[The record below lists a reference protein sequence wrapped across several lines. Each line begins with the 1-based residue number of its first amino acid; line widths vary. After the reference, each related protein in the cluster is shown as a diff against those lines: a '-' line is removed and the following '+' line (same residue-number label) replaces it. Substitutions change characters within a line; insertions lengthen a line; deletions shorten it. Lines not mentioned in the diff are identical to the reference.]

1 MDYSE
6 KWGTDVDT
14 AVKLALDDLQ
24 LTIDEVDVTV
34 LEEPSR
40 GFFGIG
46 SKLAK
51 VRVEKKKPVKVEEK
65 KQEAPAAKE
74 APKTEISEKK
84 EITEKPVHT
93 EKQKKAQTS
102 NEPENRT
109 ASPKRNN
116 NNRKDRNSRN
126 NKPRKERRDRELKE
140 FHEPIEPVI
149 ARVPDEE
156 LTVCENHIALDFL
169 AEVTEQMGLS
179 LDITAKEGG
188 DALYIDIQG
197 KDSGTIIGKRGQTL
211 DAIQYL
217 TSLVVNKDQEKYTRV
232 VVDAENYRTKR
243 EKTLE
248 MLAIRLA
255 NKVVKTRRSVKLEP
269 MNPYERKVI
278 HATLQNHPYVTTK
291 SEGQDPYRRVIIE
304 LK

>member
-1 MDYSE
+1 MEVSE

-14 AVKLALDDLQ
+14 AVGLALDELK

-34 LEEPSR
+34 LEEPSK

-46 SKLAK
+46 SKLAL
-51 VRVEKKKPVKVEEK
+51 VRVEKKKQVEETVLP
-65 KQEAPAAKE
+65 ESSETSEVVETVKE
-74 APKTEISEKK
+74 EISDV
-84 EITEKPVHT
+84 EISDEAESMETVQNVKNT
-93 EKQKKAQTS
+93 DDLS
-102 NEPENRT
+102 N
-109 ASPKRNN
+109 
-116 NNRKDRNSRN
+116 
-126 NKPRKERRDRELKE
+126 
-140 FHEPIEPVI
+140 V
-149 ARVPDEE
+149 EE
-156 LTVCENHIALDFL
+156 HIALDFL
-169 AEVTEQMGLS
+169 KEVTQQMGL
-179 LDITAKEGG
+179 D
-188 DALYIDIQG
+188 IDISAKADDENVIVNIEG

-217 TSLVVNKDQEKYTRV
+217 TSLVVNKDNNNYVRV

-248 MLAIRLA
+248 KLANRLA
-255 NKVVKTRRSVKLEP
+255 DKVVKTKRSVRLEP

-278 HATLQNHPYVTTK
+278 HATLQSNHRVTTR